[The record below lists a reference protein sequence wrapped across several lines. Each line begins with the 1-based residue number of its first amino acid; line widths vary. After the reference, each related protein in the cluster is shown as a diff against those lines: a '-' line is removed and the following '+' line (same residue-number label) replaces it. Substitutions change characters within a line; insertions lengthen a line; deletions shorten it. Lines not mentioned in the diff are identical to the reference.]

1 MISGSLIFST
11 EKSVG
16 MKTFSHFMSLWSR
29 IRWAGGS
36 RRMGPRV
43 ASDKPADRVRWARL
57 SGRMGRVGSL
67 QMQWARGSGGI
78 GWARGSRQM
87 VPRLASDGPAG
98 GIGWAG
104 GLSGRMGRVGSLQMQ
119 WARASGRVGWARAS
133 RLKGVT
139 NCDLSWQES
148 HVF

>member
-16 MKTFSHFMSLWSR
+16 MKTFSHLMSLWSR
-29 IRWAGGS
+29 IRWADGS

-67 QMQWARGSGGI
+67 QMQWAR
-78 GWARGSRQM
+78 
-87 VPRLASDGPAG
+87 
-98 GIGWAG
+98 
-104 GLSGRMGRVGSLQMQ
+104 
-119 WARASGRVGWARAS
+119 ASGRVGWACGSRRMGPRVAS
-133 RLKGVT
+133 EGS
-139 NCDLSWQES
+139 D
-148 HVF
+148 